1 MKRIAVIRIR
11 GSIGVKGDIKDTL
24 AMLRLKNK
32 NSCVIIKNSPAH
44 VGMLRKVKDYVTWG
58 EIDEKTMFQ
67 LLKVRGKIVGSKNLS
82 EEYLREKLKSS
93 IEGFTKEFF
102 EFRKELKDI
111 PGLKLYFRLKP
122 PTGGFE
128 RKGVKYPFSLGG
140 VLGYRKD
147 KINNMIIK
155 ML

>member
-67 LLKVRGKIVGSKNLS
+67 LLKVRGKIVGSKKG
-82 EEYLREKLKSS
+82 E
-93 IEGFTKEFF
+93 IKEQHRRIHKRIF
-102 EFRKELKDI
+102 
-111 PGLKLYFRLKP
+111 
-122 PTGGFE
+122 
-128 RKGVKYPFSLGG
+128 
-140 VLGYRKD
+140 
-147 KINNMIIK
+147 
-155 ML
+155 